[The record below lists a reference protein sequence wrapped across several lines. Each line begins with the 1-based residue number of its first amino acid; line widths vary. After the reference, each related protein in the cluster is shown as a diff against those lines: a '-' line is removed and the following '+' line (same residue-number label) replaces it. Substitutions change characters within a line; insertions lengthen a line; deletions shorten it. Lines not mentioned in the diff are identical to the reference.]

1 MRAEE
6 PQREDLPTFSSLVGE
21 VMATAERFGHREH
34 VHLTWLAVSRC
45 GVDTAIELVSAGIQ
59 NTARSAGMPQKYHE
73 TMTRAWVVLV
83 GHASTESSTDDFT
96 EFVARH
102 PELLDT
108 RLLMRHYHPQRWP
121 RPRRDWAGLS
131 PTSRHW
137 NPRSRRPANPAR
149 AAGRSA
155 VARHDRRRRL
165 CHGAPCWS
173 GRGHP
178 ARR

>member
-108 RLLMRHYHPQRWP
+108 RLLMRHYHPSTLASAEARLGWVEP
-121 RPRRDWAGLS
+121 DLAPLE
-131 PTSRHW
+131 
-137 NPRSRRPANPAR
+137 PAV
-149 AAGRSA
+149 SA
-155 VARHDRRRRL
+155 
-165 CHGAPCWS
+165 S
-173 GRGHP
+173 S
-178 ARR
+178 